1 MIVKG
6 KPIAKRIREELAA
19 TIREHELAPHL
30 VILRA
35 GSNQSS
41 EVYISLKAKV
51 ATKLGITATVV
62 RFQEQELETF
72 RSYVQSANINPAIH
86 GMIIQLPV
94 YQSWPAEELIQQ
106 VAPEKDVDGFLPES
120 PFTEATALAIWEM
133 IAEFSRIEG
142 FPSPEAFLA
151 GKKIVV
157 LGKGRT
163 AGQPTLTLL
172 KKKGFEPVC
181 VSSTTQNPDE
191 IIRSGDLVI
200 SAVGKEH
207 IVHGSNIKEGCY
219 VIGVGVDAKE
229 VDGETQ
235 LFGDIHEEEIAQKAK
250 LYCPT
255 LNGIGP
261 LTITFLLKNVVEAA
275 LQQKAPEHA

>member
-6 KPIAKRIREELAA
+6 KPMAKRIREELAT
-19 TIREHELAPHL
+19 TIREHELDPHL

-51 ATKLGITATVV
+51 ATKLGITATIA

-72 RSYVQSANINPAIH
+72 RSYVESANTNPDIH

-106 VAPEKDVDGFLPES
+106 VTPEKDVDGFLPES
-120 PFTEATALAIWEM
+120 PYTEATALAIWEM

-181 VSSTTQNPDE
+181 VSSTTQDPDN

-207 IVHGSNIKEGCY
+207 IVNGSNIKEGCY

-275 LQQKAPEHA
+275 LRQKAPKQV